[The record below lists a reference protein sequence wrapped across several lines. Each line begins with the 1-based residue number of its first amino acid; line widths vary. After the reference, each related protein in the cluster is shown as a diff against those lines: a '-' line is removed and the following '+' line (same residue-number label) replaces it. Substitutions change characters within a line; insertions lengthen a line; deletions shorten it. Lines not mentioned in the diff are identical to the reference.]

1 MEIFIDLAK
10 LNEGQAN
17 QPLPG
22 IDLNLSGLVN
32 FNKPADSPEVSQKA
46 LKAESEITYPNFNP
60 IEYFGQIQAE
70 FDKIRLA
77 NESKSIKD
85 DTKVFQAAQQNSN
98 TALDPIA
105 SYLES
110 RFNKIETLTS
120 NKEEIQKLIM
130 GQSDT
135 RLSEIQTII
144 SKDLVNVEAT
154 DKNPSTEAVN
164 KSITGLVDSLTSGGK
179 NPEGP
184 GMVILSDQKTKE
196 LIQQQDVNINTTAD
210 SISNLS
216 ETISNFATNV
226 INGNSPNQT
235 STPAETV
242 GLPELKKE
250 PLSMVQE
257 ATRPDFGAASLSA
270 LMQLSD
276 NTKPVAASEN
286 VSNTTTSQYN
296 TTTVSQSA
304 TGPSELA
311 PAEPANPGTIVMQN
325 GSQDNSSVYLMQM
338 LNFIKSGQLKV
349 KIQ

>member
-10 LNEGQAN
+10 LNEGQVN

-32 FNKPADSPEVSQKA
+32 FNKPVDSPEVSQKA

-70 FDKIRLA
+70 FDKIKLA
-77 NESKSIKD
+77 NESKSVKD
-85 DTKVFQAAQQNSN
+85 DVKAFQEAQQNSN

-135 RLSEIQTII
+135 RLSEIQTIV
-144 SKDLVNVEAT
+144 SKELVNVADT

-164 KSITGLVDSLTSGGK
+164 KSITGLVDSLTGSGSK
-179 NPEGP
+179 PDVQNTATLP
-184 GMVILSDQKTKE
+184 DQQTKE
-196 LIQQQDVNINTTAD
+196 LVQQQDVNINTTAE

-216 ETISNFATNV
+216 GTISNFATNV
-226 INGNSPNQT
+226 INGNSPT
-235 STPAETV
+235 SDLNPAATV

-270 LMQLSD
+270 LMQMAD
-276 NTKPVAASEN
+276 NTKPTATSEN
-286 VSNTTTSQYN
+286 ILNTTTSQYN
-296 TTTVSQSA
+296 NTMVNQA
-304 TGPSELA
+304 PVGPSNAA
-311 PAEPANPGTIVMQN
+311 PTEAGNSGTVVMQN
-325 GSQDNSSVYLMQM
+325 GSPDNSSAYLMQL
-338 LNFIKSGQLKV
+338 LNFVKSGQLKV